1 MTTKV
6 KIVDNVHYDV
16 SREATE
22 SEWDRDDTYEDHN
35 VEGIEVVKT
44 KSGFYDVEVGFDI
57 LHGMDYYLLYGI
69 YSTGDSF
76 GRDEGRIEF
85 VDLYEDRE
93 VAEENAKR
101 LRAHNEEKEYTY
113 STKLLHESGKEYD
126 YHTPWKGFFEYLSY
140 LEVKSVQTASSRF

>member
-6 KIVDNVHYDV
+6 KIVDNIHYGV

-22 SEWDRDDTYEDHN
+22 NQWDRDDTYEDHN
-35 VEGIEVVKT
+35 IEGIEVVKT
-44 KSGFYDVEVGFDI
+44 GFYDVEVGFDI

-76 GRDEGRIEF
+76 GHDEGRIEF

-101 LRAHNEEKEYTY
+101 LRAHNDEKKDSF
-113 STKLLHESGKEYD
+113 STKLLHENGKEYD
-126 YHTPWKGFFEYLSY
+126 CHVPWKGYFERLSY